1 MKFGSAFR
9 LRLAF
14 RVLVGAALLAASS
27 LGYPQ
32 GWSPERNVAVIVNTA
47 PGSGPDRLARSMQR
61 LLQDKDLLKV
71 SLVVINKPGGG
82 GAIAYG
88 YLKQKAGDPHVI
100 GIASASILTNYISGR
115 SPVGYS
121 DLTAIARLYG
131 EYIAVAVRP
140 DSQIKSGRD
149 LLEKLKKDPGS
160 ITFGVATSLGNSN
173 HQAVALA
180 MRASGVDV
188 RKVKT
193 VVFQSGGQAITAM
206 LGGHVDVVP
215 ASVSSW
221 VGRLKEG
228 QVRVLAVAAPKRL
241 TGVYAS
247 VPTWTEQGA
256 KTVVSNWRG
265 VVGAPDMTKVQAAY
279 WIDLL
284 RTMVATPE
292 WKRDLERQHLA
303 DEFLSGAEFARYMA
317 EESAELGVLLKDLDL
332 VKKKKSK

>member
-1 MKFGSAFR
+1 MKIATAFHCS
-9 LRLAF
+9 LTF
-14 RVLVGAALLAASS
+14 RILLGAAFVVAGAPAW
-27 LGYPQ
+27 PQ
-32 GWSPERNVAVIVNTA
+32 DWSPERNVAVIVNTA

-88 YLKQKAGDPHVI
+88 LLKQKAGDPHVI
-100 GIASASILTNYISGR
+100 AIASASILTNHISGR

-140 DSQIKSGRD
+140 DSHIKSGRD
-149 LLEKLKKDPGS
+149 MLERLKRNPGS

-173 HQAVALA
+173 HQSVALA
-180 MRASGVDV
+180 MKASGIDL

-221 VGRLKEG
+221 VGRLQEG
-228 QVRVLAVAAPKRL
+228 QVRIIAVAAPKRL
-241 TGVYAS
+241 TGVYAG
-247 VPTWTEQGA
+247 VPTWSEQGA

-265 VVGAPDMTKVQAAY
+265 VVGSPDMSKAQMSY
-279 WIDLL
+279 WIELL
-284 RTMVATPE
+284 RKMVATPE

-303 DEFLSGAEFARYMA
+303 DEFLPGAAFAKYLSR
-317 EESAELGVLLKDLDL
+317 ESAELGALLKELDL
-332 VKKKKSK
+332 IRKKKKQ